1 MLAAELCVRDQE
13 FVMKMKKP
21 VREEDDRI
29 GL

>member
-21 VREEDDRI
+21 LREEDDRT